1 MKRLRQNSRLITV
14 LLKLP
19 QSVSIS
25 ATIGALEYFRA
36 SHSKNF
42 NLPTKIS
49 DPLFTQIS
57 VSFIKKRKKKFTHSL
72 THSLSLS
79 LSLSLSPIYLP
90 LPSSTPSTS
99 MPPVSSLLATV
110 VHPPRHRSPSSSIS
124 LSLISHIHFLP

>member
-79 LSLSLSPIYLP
+79 LSLSPIYLP

>member
-57 VSFIKKRKKKFTHSL
+57 VSFIKKRKKNFTHSL
-72 THSLSLS
+72 TH
-79 LSLSLSPIYLP
+79 SLSLSPIYLP

-110 VHPPRHRSPSSSIS
+110 VHPPSHRSPSSSIS